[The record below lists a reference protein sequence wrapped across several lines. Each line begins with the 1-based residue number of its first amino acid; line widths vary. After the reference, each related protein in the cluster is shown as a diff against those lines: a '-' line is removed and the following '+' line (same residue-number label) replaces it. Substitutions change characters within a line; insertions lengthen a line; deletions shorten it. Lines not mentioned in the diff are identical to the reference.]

1 MQNREAAFAAQ
12 EKGGRMIKQTLF
24 WYLGMRGLA
33 NFAMSLH
40 FAIYT
45 TFLLSRGL
53 NLLEANLVN
62 AVFYVTLFVFE
73 IPTGAFADVFGRKTS
88 VVLSGVFNTFGTL
101 VYFLATG
108 FWGFAAAEGLL
119 AIGSTFVS
127 GAFTAWAIDRMK
139 HFGYRGISKNLFV
152 KEQQVMLGVAIVG
165 GLLGSFIATK
175 NLSLTWLVSSVLF
188 LLWTVLAFWGLREE
202 YFQRQSFSFREGLE
216 ALKRTT
222 RSSIEFGIRHKT
234 VRFILLI
241 GALQY
246 LCLMPGNMQWQPWF
260 GQFFHSVSFNGW
272 LWVGMSMVVVVGS
285 TMAKAV
291 LARHIGEAKALLYTQ
306 VLLGVSLAG
315 TVVFRALPLSLF
327 VFMLH
332 EFGRGLFKPIKDAYL
347 NDQLPSSERA
357 TVVSFEAIA
366 HHLGGGIGL
375 LVSGWTA
382 AVLGIPVTWMLFGL
396 ALALGSVVI
405 YRCSQS

>member
-1 MQNREAAFAAQ
+1 
-12 EKGGRMIKQTLF
+12 MIKQTLF

-62 AVFYVTLFVFE
+62 VAFYVTLFVFE

-88 VVLSGVFNTFGTL
+88 VVFSGLFNTLGTL
-101 VYFLATG
+101 VYFLAKG
-108 FWGFAAAEGLL
+108 FWGFAAAESLL

-139 HFGYRGISKNLFV
+139 HFGHVGGTKNLFV
-152 KEQQVMLGVAIVG
+152 KEQQVMLGAAIVG
-165 GLLGSFIATK
+165 GLLGSFIGAK
-175 NLSLTWLVSSVLF
+175 NLSLTWLVSSMLF
-188 LLWTVLAFWGLREE
+188 LVWTVLAFWGLREE
-202 YFQRQSFSFREGLE
+202 YFQRQSFSFREGFR

-222 RSSIEFGIRHKT
+222 RSSVEFGVRHKT

-260 GQFFHSVSFNGW
+260 GQFFHSVSSNGW
-272 LWVGMSMVVVVGS
+272 LWVGMSLMVLFGS
-285 TMAKAV
+285 SMAKAA
-291 LARHIGEAKALLYTQ
+291 LARRIGEAQALLYTQ

-315 TVVFRALPLSLF
+315 TAMFRALPSSLA

-366 HHLGGGIGL
+366 HHLGGGVGL
-375 LVSGWTA
+375 LASGWA
-382 AVLGIPVTWMLFGL
+382 AVALGIPATWMLFGL
-396 ALALGSVVI
+396 ALALGSAAV
-405 YRCSQS
+405 YRFSRP

>member
-1 MQNREAAFAAQ
+1 
-12 EKGGRMIKQTLF
+12 MIKQTLF

-62 AVFYVTLFVFE
+62 VVFYVTLFVFE

-88 VVLSGVFNTFGTL
+88 VVFSGLFNTLGTL

-139 HFGYRGISKNLFV
+139 HFGHAGTSKNLFV
-152 KEQQVMLGVAIVG
+152 KEQQVMLSAAIVG

-175 NLSLTWLVSSVLF
+175 NLSLTWLVSSMLF

-202 YFQRQSFSFREGLE
+202 YFQRQSFSFREGLG
-216 ALKRTT
+216 ALKRTART
-222 RSSIEFGIRHKT
+222 SIEFGVKHKT

-260 GQFFHSVSFNGW
+260 GQFFHTVSSNGW
-272 LWVGMSMVVVVGS
+272 LWVGMSLVVLLGS
-285 TMAKAV
+285 SLAKAA
-291 LARHIGEAKALLYTQ
+291 LARHIGEAKALLYAQ
-306 VLLGVSLAG
+306 ILLGASLAG
-315 TVVFRALPLSLF
+315 TVVFRALPLSLA

-347 NDQLPSSERA
+347 NDQLPSGERA

-366 HHLGGGIGL
+366 HHLGGGAGL

-382 AVLGIPVTWMLFGL
+382 VAFGIPATWTLFGL
-396 ALALGSVVI
+396 ALTLGSMVV
-405 YRCSQS
+405 YRFSRP